1 MFDWR
6 NIFRGMA
13 MGASDV
19 VPGVSGGTI
28 AVLLGIYDQFI
39 NALSGI
45 TTREWKKHLPFL
57 VMLGAGMGIS
67 IIALSNLI
75 EWLLEVHPQPTYFF
89 FIGLIGGILPY
100 LLRESNAKENFKAKH
115 IAMLLVGAVI
125 VLIIGFS
132 NPSEEGAII
141 TELTAGNM
149 ALLFGAGI
157 LASSAMMLPGI
168 SGSFLLLVLG
178 VYNTAIAAISNFNLP
193 VIALVGAG
201 VAFGFIFTSKLIRYL
216 MNRYPVMMYAF
227 IIGLVFGSLF
237 VVYPGLALSAANVIM
252 CAVTLAAGFY
262 VAVLLGRSS

>member
-57 VMLGAGMGIS
+57 ITLGAGMGVS

-100 LLRESNAKENFKAKH
+100 LLKESNAKENFKGKH
-115 IAMLLVGAVI
+115 IAMLVAGAVI

-132 NPSEEGAII
+132 NPSEDGAII
-141 TELTAGNM
+141 TNLTVPNM
-149 ALLFGAGI
+149 ALLFGSGI

-168 SGSFLLLVLG
+168 SGSFLLLVIG
-178 VYNTAIAAISNFNLP
+178 VYNTAISAVSNFNIP
-193 VIALVGAG
+193 VIALIGAG

-216 MNRYPVMMYAF
+216 LNRYPVMMYAF

-237 VVYPGLALSAANVIM
+237 VVYPGLALTAGNIVM
-252 CAVTLAAGFY
+252 CMVTLAAGFY
-262 VAVLLGRSS
+262 AAVLLGRSS

>member
-57 VMLGAGMGIS
+57 VMLGTGILIS

-89 FIGLIGGILPY
+89 FIGLIGGILPF
-100 LLRESNAKENFKAKH
+100 LLRESNAKENFKLKH
-115 IAMLLVGAVI
+115 ILMLLTGAVI
-125 VLIIGFS
+125 VLVIGFM

-141 TELTAGNM
+141 TNLNVPNM
-149 ALLFGAGI
+149 ILLFAAGI

-168 SGSFLLLVLG
+168 SGSFLLLVIG
-178 VYNTAIAAISNFNLP
+178 VYNTAISAVSNFNIP
-193 VIALVGAG
+193 VIALIGAG
-201 VAFGFIFTSKLIRYL
+201 VAFGFVFSSKAIRFL
-216 MNRYPVMMYAF
+216 LNRYPIMMYAF

-237 VVYPGLALSAANVIM
+237 VVYPGLSLAVGNVII
-252 CAVTLAAGFY
+252 CAITTAAGFY
-262 VAVLLGRSS
+262 AAVLLGRSS